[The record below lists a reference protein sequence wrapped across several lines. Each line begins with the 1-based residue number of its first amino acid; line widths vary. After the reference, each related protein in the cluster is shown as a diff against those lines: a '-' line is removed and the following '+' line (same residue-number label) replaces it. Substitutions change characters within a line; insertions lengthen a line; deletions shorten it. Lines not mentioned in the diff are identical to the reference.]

1 MPKLENV
8 IYRRFERGLPPA
20 PDPASRPAYE
30 PTPGNNTST
39 VIVPT
44 VPPGTPAQRTGS
56 PSTLA
61 TRARIVAQHSLHT
74 AISALFILPAHPD
87 LSFLTDALQR
97 YPYTDA
103 GMLSPPA
110 GTLVMLA
117 LNLAI
122 ICLGAAL
129 AWRKLGWAGL
139 APLALFFALCLSN
152 GVARSSGGRY
162 QVGSDW
168 VILVYFALGVAEIGL
183 WLLATFRWPAEHAPA
198 RAPAAPVAG
207 RLLAAWLVLVV
218 LVAAAPPLAE
228 LAVPRRSVR
237 TAAQAMAQPGVEA
250 LLPASAAEIEQFA
263 QSEGAIVRYGR
274 LLYPRYYFHDR
285 GEPTSDSPYRVR
297 AYPRLVFEMLSNT
310 YKTNAILPLP
320 DIPDL
325 ASGATVMI
333 IGCQTK
339 RETQVH
345 TLIIL
350 APGEPRV
357 YTRDPY
363 AELQCPIPEPVCDN
377 NHNCR

>member
-1 MPKLENV
+1 
-8 IYRRFERGLPPA
+8 
-20 PDPASRPAYE
+20 
-30 PTPGNNTST
+30 
-39 VIVPT
+39 
-44 VPPGTPAQRTGS
+44 
-56 PSTLA
+56 
-61 TRARIVAQHSLHT
+61 
-74 AISALFILPAHPD
+74 
-87 LSFLTDALQR
+87 
-97 YPYTDA
+97 
-103 GMLSPPA
+103 
-110 GTLVMLA
+110 
-117 LNLAI
+117 
-122 ICLGAAL
+122 
-129 AWRKLGWAGL
+129 
-139 APLALFFALCLSN
+139 
-152 GVARSSGGRY
+152 
-162 QVGSDW
+162 
-168 VILVYFALGVAEIGL
+168 
-183 WLLATFRWPAEHAPA
+183 
-198 RAPAAPVAG
+198 
-207 RLLAAWLVLVV
+207 
-218 LVAAAPPLAE
+218 
-228 LAVPRRSVR
+228 
-237 TAAQAMAQPGVEA
+237 MAQPGVEA